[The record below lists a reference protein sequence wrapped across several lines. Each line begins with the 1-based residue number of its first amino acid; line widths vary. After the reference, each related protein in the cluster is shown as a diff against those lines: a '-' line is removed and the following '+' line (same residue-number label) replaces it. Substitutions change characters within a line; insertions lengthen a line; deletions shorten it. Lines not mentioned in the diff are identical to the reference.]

1 MQRNSGKQILRKQ
14 HFVRA
19 RRDKSDGNF
28 IVYKKKN
35 YPAPYLILSQIIIK
49 NEQENT
55 SEKMMTFNKILV
67 HKFILKIAMRKDRC
81 LT

>member
-1 MQRNSGKQILRKQ
+1 MQRNSGKQISRKQ

-28 IVYKKKN
+28 IVYKNKN
-35 YPAPYLILSQIIIK
+35 YPSPYLILSQIIIK

-67 HKFILKIAMRKDRC
+67 LKI
-81 LT
+81 T

>member
-28 IVYKKKN
+28 IVYKNKN
-35 YPAPYLILSQIIIK
+35 YPPPYLILSQIIIK
-49 NEQENT
+49 NERENT

-67 HKFILKIAMRKDRC
+67 LKI
-81 LT
+81 T

>member
-1 MQRNSGKQILRKQ
+1 MGNKFHENNILLELDEIKVMEILLCIK
-14 HFVRA
+14 H
-19 RRDKSDGNF
+19 
-28 IVYKKKN
+28 KN

-67 HKFILKIAMRKDRC
+67 LKI
-81 LT
+81 T

>member
-1 MQRNSGKQILRKQ
+1 MGNKFHEKQ

-28 IVYKKKN
+28 IVYKNKN

-67 HKFILKIAMRKDRC
+67 LKI
-81 LT
+81 T

>member
-1 MQRNSGKQILRKQ
+1 MQRNSGKQISRKQ

-28 IVYKKKN
+28 IVYKNKN

-55 SEKMMTFNKILV
+55 SEKIDDF
-67 HKFILKIAMRKDRC
+67 R
-81 LT
+81 